1 MTAITI
7 DRLGKR
13 YAGQPVLHELSLQ
26 VRAGELLTLLGASG
40 SGKTTLLRILAG
52 LERADAGSVRFGDT
66 VVQDARV
73 FLPPQRRGLG
83 MVFQSYA
90 LWPHLDVAGNLA
102 LALREQGIGRG
113 EITRRVDEALQTVGL
128 AGMQRRA
135 IHQLSGGQQQR
146 VALARAL
153 VAQPRVLLMDEP
165 LSNLDAGLRDELRDQ
180 IRALQQRLGMTTVFV
195 THDQTEAL
203 ALSDRIALLH
213 QGRLVAL
220 GTPESIYQQP
230 PSAYVAQFL
239 GKANVLRARWDG
251 SALRIGSVVLPAS
264 VPDAV
269 AAGQEVTVIVR
280 PQNVCWA
287 DAAPADAAVIAAHV
301 LQSHLL
307 GAVREYR
314 LAVPALDNDLTM
326 TELSTQ
332 PLREGAQRIKLP
344 QAALRVLPSP
354 QTEGAADG

>member
-1 MTAITI
+1 MTAIQI
-7 DRLGKR
+7 DHIDKR
-13 YAGQPVLHELSLQ
+13 YAAQPVLHDVSLQ

-52 LERADAGSVRFGDT
+52 LERADAGSVRFGDA
-66 VVQDARV
+66 VVQGERV
-73 FLPPQRRGLG
+73 FVPPQRRGLG

-102 LALREQGIGRG
+102 LALREQGKGRA
-113 EITRRVDEALQTVGL
+113 EIAQRIDEALQTVGL

-180 IRALQQRLGMTTVFV
+180 IRALQQRLGITTVFV

-203 ALSDRIALLH
+203 AISDRIALLH

-220 GTPESIYQQP
+220 GTPEAIYQQP

-251 SALRIGSVVLPAS
+251 SALRLGGAVLPAL
-264 VPDAV
+264 VPASI
-269 AAGQEVTVIVR
+269 AAGHDVSVVIR
-280 PQNVCWA
+280 PQNLCWA
-287 DAAPADAAVIAAHV
+287 DAAAADAAVFAAQV
-301 LQSHLL
+301 RQVHLL
-307 GAVREYR
+307 GALREYH
-314 LAVPALDNDLTM
+314 LDVPALGVELTLA
-326 TELSTQ
+326 ELSSQ
-332 PLREGAQRIKLP
+332 PQRGGAQRVALP
-344 QAALRVLPSP
+344 RAALRVLPPP
-354 QTEGAADG
+354 QTGSAGG